1 MNPAT
6 AHAGLGRA
14 APRKSRWPAKLDL
27 LQSGSGLV
35 LALFMWG
42 HMAFVSTILIS
53 RDAMWTVSRFFEGT
67 FLFGRPVPGLVSL
80 VVAVI
85 FALFIVHAALALR
98 KFPINWRQWREIRQ
112 QARALQ
118 HDDTGLWLWQ
128 VVTGYALFFLA
139 PAHLFVMMSRPDRIG
154 PFESADRMWSDHYW
168 PLYLLLLF
176 RIIFIAERQRSAFS
190 RVYAYCIASI
200 LFFHI
205 AVNVC
210 MTIGLFPIIGI
221 PLPLISYGG
230 SSLLTFTVLIFI
242 LVRLD
247 ADRAKIGSIADLAVI
262 HEKRRHL
269 HWIVHVEIVGIFE
282 HHPFDGLLL
291 H

>member
-1 MNPAT
+1 MRQELP
-6 AHAGLGRA
+6 LQA
-14 APRKSRWPAKLDL
+14 APPRRPVAPLNRWPARLDL
-27 LQSGSGLV
+27 TQSLSGLV

-67 FLFGRPVPGLVSL
+67 FLFGRPIPGLVSL
-80 VVAVI
+80 VVAAI

-98 KFPINWRQWREIRQ
+98 KFPINWRQWREIRA

-118 HDDTGLWLWQ
+118 HDDTSLWLWQ

-176 RIIFIAERQRSAFS
+176 VVE
-190 RVYAYCIASI
+190 
-200 LFFHI
+200 LHGG
-205 AVNVC
+205 
-210 MTIGLFPIIGI
+210 IGLYRLAVKWGWFQGTDPIAARKKLKTLKWALTVFFLALGLATLVAYVRIGI
-221 PLPLISYGG
+221 EHAPQAGQPYVPSWVGG
-230 SSLLTFTVLIFI
+230 A
-242 LVRLD
+242 R
-247 ADRAKIGSIADLAVI
+247 
-262 HEKRRHL
+262 
-269 HWIVHVEIVGIFE
+269 
-282 HHPFDGLLL
+282 
-291 H
+291 

>member
-1 MNPAT
+1 VRQELP
-6 AHAGLGRA
+6 LQA
-14 APRKSRWPAKLDL
+14 APPRRTAAPLNRWPARLDL
-27 LQSGSGLV
+27 TQSLSGLV

-67 FLFGRPVPGLVSL
+67 FLFGRPIPGLVSL
-80 VVAVI
+80 VVAAI

-98 KFPINWRQWREIRQ
+98 KFPINWRQWREMRQ

-118 HDDTGLWLWQ
+118 HGDTSLWLWQ

-176 RIIFIAERQRSAFS
+176 VVE
-190 RVYAYCIASI
+190 
-200 LFFHI
+200 LHGG
-205 AVNVC
+205 
-210 MTIGLFPIIGI
+210 IGLYRLAVKWGWFQGADPIAGRKRLKALKWALTVFFLALGLATLVAYVRIGI
-221 PLPLISYGG
+221 EHAPQAGQPYVPTVVPGWMGG
-230 SSLLTFTVLIFI
+230 A
-242 LVRLD
+242 R
-247 ADRAKIGSIADLAVI
+247 
-262 HEKRRHL
+262 
-269 HWIVHVEIVGIFE
+269 
-282 HHPFDGLLL
+282 
-291 H
+291 